1 MHDAGRQSETAGLAA
16 HAEAF
21 CQRVRKGLADANFDQ
36 KWALLELLVDRV
48 IVTDG
53 VVEIR

>member
-1 MHDAGRQSETAGLAA
+1 
-16 HAEAF
+16 
-21 CQRVRKGLADANFDQ
+21 VRKCLADANFDQ
-36 KWALLELLVDRV
+36 KRALLELLIDRV